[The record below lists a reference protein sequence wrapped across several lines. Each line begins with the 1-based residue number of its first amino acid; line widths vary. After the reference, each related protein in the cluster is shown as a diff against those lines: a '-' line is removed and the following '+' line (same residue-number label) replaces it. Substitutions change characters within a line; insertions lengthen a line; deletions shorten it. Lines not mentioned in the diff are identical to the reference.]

1 MNQLIVAIALLL
13 ISTSLYAKDV
23 KIEDTAENRLSEANR
38 YLNIMPPK
46 DMLTDLVYKMSKQLP
61 ENKQKLFHDLMIN
74 NLDIDNFTKIMR
86 DAMVNHFTA
95 EELEA
100 LANFYNSPVGK
111 SAMTK
116 FGDYMA
122 EAMPQIQVLMVEAA
136 QKTKKQMEN

>member
-1 MNQLIVAIALLL
+1 MKQLIVAVALLL

-46 DMLTDLVYKMSKQLP
+46 DMLTDLVFKMSKQLP
-61 ENKQKLFHDLMIN
+61 ENKQKLFIDLMIN

-100 LANFYNSPVGK
+100 LANFYDSPVGK
-111 SAMTK
+111 SAMAK

-122 EAMPQIQVLMVEAA
+122 EAMPQIQVLMVDAA
-136 QKTKKQMEN
+136 QKTNKQMEN